1 MDQSCFANP
10 PAKSPNSPQLQQ
22 RAWSKQSCQHS
33 EISKLWIPRWGLLRL
48 LLYGKQV
55 CGFAKNRPHA
65 PARRFFSA
73 FLDTES
79 SILFVNSL
87 SDVGEVFAVIENID
101 AGEIFQYV
109 FDSSKTASLPLS
121 CTCGEWSIT
130 LILNGGGEYI
140 GHFYL

>member
-1 MDQSCFANP
+1 MEKLLILFCASFLIVQTGSATPSSKTMEEQVDVQIQ
-10 PAKSPNSPQLQQ
+10 KSNQ
-22 RAWSKQSCQHS
+22 
-33 EISKLWIPRWGLLRL
+33 E
-48 LLYGKQV
+48 V
-55 CGFAKNRPHA
+55 AKNRPHA